1 MHGNGKATRA
11 GIAVARRN
19 AAADAVRAGRD
30 GEAAWEPSRAQV
42 FRLAPLTQSSVLFF
56 FLNLH
61 RLLRFASHSMF
72 QQCFTILCAVELKDE
87 SLNYMLK
94 LNNPMD
100 KTKDLRLPSMKHA
113 MQECNQQQTLRWPGC
128 YM

>member
-1 MHGNGKATRA
+1 MGTQPCTSLQTCSF
-11 GIAVARRN
+11 
-19 AAADAVRAGRD
+19 DAVFS
-30 GEAAWEPSRAQV
+30 PI
-42 FRLAPLTQSSVLFF
+42 LFF

-72 QQCFTILCAVELKDE
+72 QQCFTIICAVELKDE

-128 YM
+128 YMLLGSETFSAPQLHSNARRFRS